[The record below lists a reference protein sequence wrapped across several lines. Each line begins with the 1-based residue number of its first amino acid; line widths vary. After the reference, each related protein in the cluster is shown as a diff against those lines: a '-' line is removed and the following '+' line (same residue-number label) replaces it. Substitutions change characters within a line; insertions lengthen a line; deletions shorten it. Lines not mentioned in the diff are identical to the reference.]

1 MRTLSTTVACGIL
14 LSVAFCEGT
23 MSSRALAQSDSTLPD
38 ATQLTLIAPMSAVTL
53 YTERAMVTRSCALP
67 NEQGI
72 FEIRIEGLP
81 KSIDGASLSARVEG
95 GKLIDVRYESVVTAV
110 NAATNPELLEASK
123 LLEESQRLASTQALR
138 MTKISDQNALLN
150 AIASKT
156 ATETAKDFGSASL
169 DPVALAK
176 QVMYLDE
183 ARERLITARIEL
195 EAQAK
200 TTSDL
205 VYALTA
211 KVKALGGQSKV
222 ARNAVVSV
230 GKSSIGSATLWIHY
244 LVDSAMWAPEY
255 AVRALDTGDDSTD
268 ALTIEYNAVITQA
281 SGEDW
286 SDVALTLSTAQPTR
300 NPAPPSIQ
308 AVFVDV
314 FVEPAPADTWS
325 KGGGAGLKIEPGL
338 DRFAAGSGGGG
349 IIGNAGEDPTR
360 MDENLERFGVEL
372 EKNFAD
378 AQAEGSVVVNYAL
391 PRKVSI
397 PSDGARTQTKRIATV
412 DLKPEFSHAARP
424 IVDET
429 VYLRAKTRNTSAY
442 RFLEGTARLFVGD
455 DSVGVTEFP
464 TVSVGADMTF
474 WLGGDPRIT
483 VARALVSQDS
493 KEEGVFGKETVTT
506 WKWRVDFTSSAQGS
520 ARIELTDR
528 IPVSRNA
535 EIKIELKDLSM
546 PLSTDAEYLKAERPR
561 GMLQWLI
568 DMNGLTKDGKPSK
581 QSISWTV
588 RRAQAKGVE
597 IIETDDEDGAE

>member
-23 MSSRALAQSDSTLPD
+23 MSSLALAQSDRTLPD

-95 GKLIDVRYESVVTAV
+95 GKLLDVRYESVVTAV
-110 NAATNPELLEASK
+110 NAATNPELLEALK

-222 ARNAVVSV
+222 ARNAVISV

-338 DRFAAGSGGGG
+338 ERFAAGSGGV
-349 IIGNAGEDPTR
+349 IGDAGEDP
-360 MDENLERFGVEL
+360 ERFGVEL

-493 KEEGVFGKETVTT
+493 KEEGMFGKEAVTT

-588 RRAQAKGVE
+588 RRAHAKGVE

>member
-1 MRTLSTTVACGIL
+1 
-14 LSVAFCEGT
+14 
-23 MSSRALAQSDSTLPD
+23 
-38 ATQLTLIAPMSAVTL
+38 
-53 YTERAMVTRSCALP
+53 
-67 NEQGI
+67 
-72 FEIRIEGLP
+72 
-81 KSIDGASLSARVEG
+81 
-95 GKLIDVRYESVVTAV
+95 
-110 NAATNPELLEASK
+110 
-123 LLEESQRLASTQALR
+123 
-138 MTKISDQNALLN
+138 
-150 AIASKT
+150 
-156 ATETAKDFGSASL
+156 
-169 DPVALAK
+169 
-176 QVMYLDE
+176 
-183 ARERLITARIEL
+183 
-195 EAQAK
+195 
-200 TTSDL
+200 
-205 VYALTA
+205 
-211 KVKALGGQSKV
+211 
-222 ARNAVVSV
+222 
-230 GKSSIGSATLWIHY
+230 
-244 LVDSAMWAPEY
+244 MWAPEY

-314 FVEPAPADTWS
+314 FVEPAPADTWG

-338 DRFAAGSGGGG
+338 DRFAAGSGGV
-349 IIGNAGEDPTR
+349 IGDAGEDP
-360 MDENLERFGVEL
+360 ERFGVEL
-372 EKNFAD
+372 EMNFAD

-493 KEEGVFGKETVTT
+493 KEEGMFGKETVTT

-588 RRAQAKGVE
+588 RRAHAKGVE

>member
-588 RRAQAKGVE
+588 RRAHAKGVE